1 MQSSDKGVRN
11 GGLLQ
16 RNSEECIQIGQG
28 EEHMP
33 SGLVGDKM
41 RRHHTEMIYA
51 CTNGREREKP
61 YWVVLGKGNWNA
73 VWSNSFLP
81 ISALPVSGHKI
92 AG

>member
-1 MQSSDKGVRN
+1 
-11 GGLLQ
+11 
-16 RNSEECIQIGQG
+16 
-28 EEHMP
+28 
-33 SGLVGDKM
+33 M